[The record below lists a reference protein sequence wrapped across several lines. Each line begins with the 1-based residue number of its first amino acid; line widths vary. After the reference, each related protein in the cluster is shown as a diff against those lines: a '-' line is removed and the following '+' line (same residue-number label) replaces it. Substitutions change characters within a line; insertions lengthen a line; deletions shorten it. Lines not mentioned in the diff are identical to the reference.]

1 MLIKKPTIG
10 LIIFSRLNSS
20 RLPGKALLEISGRPL
35 LGHVIDRAKKISKQ
49 YPLVIATSNTSSD
62 DAIEK
67 FAVSEKIKIFR
78 GSLNNVL
85 LRAIK
90 CCEKFNFNGFARICG
105 DRPFHSFKLLKG

>member
-1 MLIKKPTIG
+1 M
-10 LIIFSRLNSS
+10 NSS

-49 YPLVIATSNTSSD
+49 YPLVIATSMSSD

-85 LRAIK
+85 LRAMK
-90 CCEKFNFNGFARICG
+90 M
-105 DRPFHSFKLLKG
+105 L